1 MKIETIALTDPISDT
16 LTDYVIITKDDG
28 CFTSMPKSVY
38 DEMIA
43 AQELIP
49 AFPITIEPLTEQTQ
63 EGAE

>member
-16 LTDYVIITKDDG
+16 STDYVIITKDDD

-38 DEMIA
+38 DEMQV

-49 AFPITIEPLTEQTQ
+49 AFPVTTEPLTEQTQ